1 MGQLKP
7 NQILNKAYRQVAIE
21 TEDFNRF
28 KKALHTLLSTISDGQ
43 REETQKEHLRNFLSD
58 TFYKPYYM
66 APEEDIDLAVRLDKT
81 SKSNIGL
88 LIEVKSTTNK
98 NEMISVGNLNRKALQ
113 ELLLYYLRER
123 ISKKNSDIKYLI
135 ATNVYEYFIFDAQ
148 EFEQKFYQNKKLKK
162 EFQDFEDGR
171 KTSRKTDFFYSE
183 IASSFIE
190 EVADSLDYTYF
201 DIRSYAKYLGENT
214 ASKKL
219 IELYKV
225 FSDVHLLKLPFQ
237 NDSNSLNKK
246 FYAELLH
253 ILGIEEKKENNKIVI
268 VRKAVGRRNE
278 ASLLEN
284 TINQLDAEDC
294 LRKVPNIAI
303 YGSTQEER
311 LFNVAMELCITW
323 INRILFLKLLE
334 AQMLKY
340 HNGEQCYKFLSI
352 QKIRDFDDL
361 NTLFFQVLA
370 RSVNQR
376 TASILKDFEYVPY
389 LNSSL
394 FEVTELESNT
404 IKINSLSQ
412 RSELPLFTNSVLIN
426 RKEKQ
431 QFSSLPTLNYL
442 FAFLDAYNFA
452 SEGSEEVQ
460 EEAKTLI
467 NASVLGLIFEKING
481 HKDGSVFTPG
491 FITMYMCREA
501 VANSVLT
508 KFNNFY
514 NWNCASVADL
524 YNKIEDISQANRII
538 NSITICDPAVGSGHF
553 LVSALNELIC
563 LKYELGILVDSEGK
577 RIKKSDYTFSIENDE
592 LIVTDADN
600 NLFAYNPL
608 NEESRRIQETLF
620 KEKKIIIENC
630 LFGVDIN
637 PNSVKICRLRL
648 WIELLKNAYYTAES
662 DYKQLETL
670 PNIDINI
677 KCGNSLLHRFDLTDS
692 IKSVLKET
700 GISIS
705 QYRNAVSK
713 YKNAQDKAEKRE
725 LDSMIAEIKSKLTT
739 EIGAKDPKKLR
750 LNKRRAELVN
760 LLAPQLFEMSKKEQ
774 KDWQK
779 RVDAVKREIAELES
793 YFEEINSNKIYLG
806 AFEWR
811 IEFPELLDT
820 DGNFIGFDCIIGNP
834 PYIQLQSMGT
844 DADVLERMKYK
855 TYVRTGDIYCLFYEH
870 GMNLL
875 KPNGCLCYITSNKWM
890 RAGYG
895 KELRQYFIA
904 KTNPVLL
911 IDFAGIKIFDAATV
925 ETNILIAK
933 KESYTQNTL
942 ACIISNTDD
951 LNKLSVLVQ
960 QQAVECNFAENDSWI
975 ILSAIEQSIKR
986 KIEAVGTPLKD
997 WDIRINYGIKT
1008 GFNEAFVITTDKRN
1022 EILANCQTEDER
1034 TRTAELIRPILRGRD
1049 IKRYSYDWANLWLIN
1064 THNGI
1069 KGKIPRIQIEN
1080 YPAIKAHLDQ
1090 YWEKISTRADKG
1102 DTPYNLRNCA
1112 YMEDFSKPKIVWGE
1126 ISDKSKFAF
1135 DFSGEYIPEATT
1147 FYLNGE
1153 YIEYLLT
1160 ALNSSVSEW
1169 LFSKTGTTTGVG
1181 TIRWKK
1187 YTIEQLIVAKPNYE
1201 QQKEHLAAFESLKAG
1216 KMSVSDFKD
1225 FSNKL
1230 MYKIYELT
1238 NEEIRAIEN
1247 LYN

>member
-1112 YMEDFSKPKIVWGE
+1112 YMEDFSKPKIVWGNLNLTPNYALVE
-1126 ISDKSKFAF
+1126 NNSFINAPSSMIVPASK
-1135 DFSGEYIPEATT
+1135 
-1147 FYLNGE
+1147 
-1153 YIEYLLT
+1153 YLL
-1160 ALNSSVSEW
+1160 AILNSKIADFYIK
-1169 LFSKTGTTTGVG
+1169 LLGVTRNG
-1181 TIRWKK
+1181 GYFEYKPMF
-1187 YTIEQLIVAKPNYE
+1187 IEQLPIP
-1201 QQKEHLAAFESLKAG
+1201 QLK
-1216 KMSVSDFKD
+1216 
-1225 FSNKL
+1225 
-1230 MYKIYELT
+1230 
-1238 NEEIRAIEN
+1238 IEN
-1247 LYN
+1247 KELAQIERLIDNNNYTEIEYIVYNLYGLTQDEINYINSL

>member
-7 NQILNKAYRQVAIE
+7 NQVLNKAYRQVTIE
-21 TEDFNRF
+21 IEDFNHF
-28 KKALHTLLSTISDGQ
+28 KDVLRTLLFTVSDGQ

-123 ISKKNSDIKYLI
+123 ITKKNTDIKYLI

-183 IASSFIE
+183 IASLFIE
-190 EVADSLDYTYF
+190 EVAGSLDYTYF
-201 DIRSYAKYLGENT
+201 DIRSYAKYLDGDT
-214 ASKKL
+214 APKKL

-294 LRKVPNIAI
+294 LRKVPNIAM

-370 RSVNQR
+370 RSVHQR
-376 TASILKDFEYVPY
+376 TASVLKDFEYVPY

-412 RSELPLFTNSVLIN
+412 RFELPLFTNSVLIN

-431 QFSSLPTLNYL
+431 QFNSLPTLNYL

-514 NWNCASVADL
+514 NWNCTSVTDL
-524 YNKIEDISQANRII
+524 YNKIDDIAQANQLID
-538 NSITICDPAVGSGHF
+538 SITICDPAVGSGHF
-553 LVSALNELIC
+553 LVSALNELIR

-600 NLFAYNPL
+600 NLFSYNPL

-620 KEKKIIIENC
+620 KEKKTIIENC

-713 YKNAQDKAEKRE
+713 YKNAQDKAEKWE

-739 EIGAKDPKKLR
+739 EIGAKDPKKLK

-779 RVDAVKREIAELES
+779 RVDAVKKEIAELES

-811 IEFPELLDT
+811 IEFPEVLDA
-820 DGNFIGFDCIIGNP
+820 DGNFIGFDCVIGNP

-855 TYVRTGDIYCLFYEH
+855 TYVRTGDIYCLFYEQ

-890 RAGYG
+890 KAGYG
-895 KELRQYFIA
+895 KELRQYFVSE
-904 KTNPVLL
+904 TNPVLL
-911 IDFAGIKIFDAATV
+911 IDFAGVKVFDTATV
-925 ETNILIAK
+925 DVNILMLQKAINVQR
-933 KESYTQNTL
+933 TF
-942 ACIISNTDD
+942 ACITQGING
-951 LNKLSVLVQ
+951 LQNLSDFVQ
-960 QQAVECNFAENDSWI
+960 QNGSECDFSSADSWV
-975 ILSAIEQSIKR
+975 ILSPIEQSIKR
-986 KIEAVGTPLKD
+986 KMETVGTPLKD
-997 WDIRINYGIKT
+997 WNINIYRGVLT
-1008 GFNEAFVITTDKRN
+1008 GYNEAFIITTEKRD
-1022 EILANCQTEDER
+1022 EILANCQTEEER
-1034 TRTAELIRPILRGRD
+1034 IRTDELIRPILRGRD
-1049 IKRYSYDWANLWLIN
+1049 IKRYGYDWADLWIIN

-1069 KGKIPRIQIEN
+1069 KGKLPRVDVNE

-1090 YWEKISTRADKG
+1090 YWDKISTRADKG

-1112 YMEDFSKPKIVWGE
+1112 YMEDFYKPKIVWGNLNLTASYAM
-1126 ISDKSKFAF
+1126 IQDNSFINAPSPMIVPASKF
-1135 DFSGEYIPEATT
+1135 
-1147 FYLNGE
+1147 
-1153 YIEYLLT
+1153 LL
-1160 ALNSSVSEW
+1160 AVLNSQLADYYIRHLGVTRNGGYFEYKPMFVEKLPVPQSVDAKIVTDIESYVD
-1169 LFSKTGTTTGVG
+1169 SKNETA
-1181 TIRWKK
+1181 ID
-1187 YTIEQLIVAKPNYE
+1187 
-1201 QQKEHLAAFESLKAG
+1201 KAVYMFYG
-1216 KMSVSDFKD
+1216 
-1225 FSNKL
+1225 
-1230 MYKIYELT
+1230 LT
-1238 NEEIRAIEN
+1238 EEEI
-1247 LYN
+1247 LYINQKVR

>member
-1 MGQLKP
+1 M
-7 NQILNKAYRQVAIE
+7 
-21 TEDFNRF
+21 
-28 KKALHTLLSTISDGQ
+28 
-43 REETQKEHLRNFLSD
+43 
-58 TFYKPYYM
+58 
-66 APEEDIDLAVRLDKT
+66 AVRLDKT

-237 NDSNSLNKK
+237 NDSNSLNKR

-253 ILGIEEKKENNKIVI
+253 IIGIEEKKENNKIVI

-370 RSVNQR
+370 RNVHQR
-376 TASILKDFEYVPY
+376 TASILKDFEFVPY

-431 QFSSLPTLNYL
+431 QFNSLPTLNYL

-514 NWNCASVADL
+514 NWNCTSVTDL
-524 YNKIEDISQANRII
+524 YNKIDDILQANQLI

-553 LVSALNELIC
+553 LVSALNELIR

-577 RIKKSDYTFSIENDE
+577 RIKKSDYTLSIENDE
-592 LIVTDADN
+592 LIVTDAEN
-600 NLFAYNPL
+600 NLFEYNPL

-700 GISIS
+700 GISIG
-705 QYRNAVSK
+705 QYRNAVNK
-713 YKNAQDKAEKRE
+713 YKNAQDKAEKWE
-725 LDSMIAEIKSKLTT
+725 LDSIIAEIKSKLTT

-779 RVDAVKREIAELES
+779 RVDAVKKEIAELES

-811 IEFPELLDT
+811 IEFPEVLDA
-820 DGNFIGFDCIIGNP
+820 DGNFIGFDCVIGNP

-855 TYVRTGDIYCLFYEH
+855 TYVRTGDIYCLFYEQ

-960 QQAVECNFAENDSWI
+960 QQAVEYNFAENDSWI

-1049 IKRYSYDWANLWLIN
+1049 IKRYAYNWAGLYLIATFPSRHYD
-1064 THNGI
+1064 
-1069 KGKIPRIQIEN
+1069 IEM
-1080 YPAIKAHLDQ
+1080 YPAVKQYLLTFGIEKLEQTGKAYIVNGEKIKARKKTNNKWFEIQDSIS
-1090 YWEKISTRADKG
+1090 YW
-1102 DTPYNLRNCA
+1102 
-1112 YMEDFSKPKIVWGE
+1112 EDFSKPKIVWGNLNLTPNYALVE
-1126 ISDKSKFAF
+1126 NNSFINAPSSMIVPASK
-1135 DFSGEYIPEATT
+1135 
-1147 FYLNGE
+1147 
-1153 YIEYLLT
+1153 YLL
-1160 ALNSSVSEW
+1160 AILNSKIADFYIK
-1169 LFSKTGTTTGVG
+1169 LLGVTRNG
-1181 TIRWKK
+1181 GYFEYKPMF
-1187 YTIEQLIVAKPNYE
+1187 IEQLPIP
-1201 QQKEHLAAFESLKAG
+1201 QLK
-1216 KMSVSDFKD
+1216 
-1225 FSNKL
+1225 
-1230 MYKIYELT
+1230 
-1238 NEEIRAIEN
+1238 IEN
-1247 LYN
+1247 KELAQIERLIDNNNYTEIEYIVYNLYGLTQDEINYINSL

>member
-7 NQILNKAYRQVAIE
+7 NQVLNKAYRQVAIE
-21 TEDFNRF
+21 TEDFNHF
-28 KKALHTLLSTISDGQ
+28 KDVLRTLLFTVTDGQ

-123 ISKKNSDIKYLI
+123 ITKKNTDIKYLI

-183 IASSFIE
+183 IASLFIE

-201 DIRSYAKYLGENT
+201 DIRSYAKYLDEDT
-214 ASKKL
+214 APKKL

-370 RSVNQR
+370 RSVHQR
-376 TASILKDFEYVPY
+376 TASVLKDFEYVPY

-412 RSELPLFTNSVLIN
+412 RFELPLFTNSVLIN
-426 RKEKQ
+426 RKGKQ
-431 QFSSLPTLNYL
+431 QFNSLPTLNYL

-514 NWNCASVADL
+514 NWNCTSVTDL
-524 YNKIEDISQANRII
+524 YNKIDDIAQANQLID
-538 NSITICDPAVGSGHF
+538 SITICDPAVGSGHF
-553 LVSALNELIC
+553 LVSALNELIR

-600 NLFAYNPL
+600 NLFSYNPL

-620 KEKKIIIENC
+620 KEKKTIIENC

-713 YKNAQDKAEKRE
+713 YKNAQDKAEKWE

-739 EIGAKDPKKLR
+739 EIGAKDPKKLK

-779 RVDAVKREIAELES
+779 RVDAVKKEIAELES

-811 IEFPELLDT
+811 IEFPEVLDA
-820 DGNFIGFDCIIGNP
+820 DGNFIGFDCVIGNP

-855 TYVRTGDIYCLFYEH
+855 TYVRTGDIYCLFYEQ

-890 RAGYG
+890 KAGYG
-895 KELRQYFIA
+895 KELRQYFVSE
-904 KTNPVLL
+904 TNPVLL
-911 IDFAGIKIFDAATV
+911 IDFAGVKVFDTATV
-925 ETNILIAK
+925 DVNIMMLQKAINVQR
-933 KESYTQNTL
+933 TF
-942 ACIISNTDD
+942 ACITQGING
-951 LNKLSVLVQ
+951 LQNLSDFVQ
-960 QQAVECNFAENDSWI
+960 QQGVYCEFSNGNSWI
-975 ILSAIEQSIKR
+975 ILSPIEQSIKR
-986 KIEAVGTPLKD
+986 KMEAIGTPLKD
-997 WDIRINYGIKT
+997 WDIQINYGIKT
-1008 GFNEAFVITTDKRN
+1008 GFNDAFIITTEKRD
-1022 EILANCQTEDER
+1022 EILANCQTEEER
-1034 TRTAELIRPILRGRD
+1034 IRTDELIRPILRGRD
-1049 IKRYSYDWANLWLIN
+1049 IKRYGYDWADLWIIN

-1069 KGKIPRIQIEN
+1069 KGKLPRVDVNE

-1090 YWEKISTRADKG
+1090 YWDKISTRADKG

-1112 YMEDFSKPKIVWGE
+1112 YMEDFYKPKIVWGNLNLTASYA
-1126 ISDKSKFAF
+1126 IIQDNSFINAPSPMIVPASKF
-1135 DFSGEYIPEATT
+1135 
-1147 FYLNGE
+1147 
-1153 YIEYLLT
+1153 LL
-1160 ALNSSVSEW
+1160 AVLNSQLADYYIRHLGVTRNGGYFEYKPMFVEKLPVPQSVDAKVVTDIESYVD
-1169 LFSKTGTTTGVG
+1169 SKNETE
-1181 TIRWKK
+1181 ID
-1187 YTIEQLIVAKPNYE
+1187 
-1201 QQKEHLAAFESLKAG
+1201 KAVYMFYG
-1216 KMSVSDFKD
+1216 
-1225 FSNKL
+1225 
-1230 MYKIYELT
+1230 LT
-1238 NEEIRAIEN
+1238 EEEI
-1247 LYN
+1247 LYINQKVR